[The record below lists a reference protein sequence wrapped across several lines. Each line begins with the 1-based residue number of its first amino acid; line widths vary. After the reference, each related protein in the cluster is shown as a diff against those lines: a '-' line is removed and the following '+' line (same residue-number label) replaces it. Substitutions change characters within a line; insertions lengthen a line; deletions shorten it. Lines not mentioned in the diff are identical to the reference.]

1 MGAINYFTSDYITLG
16 VKPYDTD
23 DYIKDNDFMDFIREE
38 WNVNTEDENEV
49 LNAVNE
55 QINTDYEADREN
67 AESILNKYGFYYYHI
82 AIKPGYYEGFT
93 LDIENNFGVAYDDYI
108 EKREAQKEITQ
119 LKNCLL
125 ELAGVGLVA
134 CSPGWCTGYA
144 DYNGTLEAIKEAI
157 QEMRQEARTTP
168 TWRDYNANRH
178 YKNF

>member
-38 WNVNTEDENEV
+38 WNINTEDENEV
-49 LNAVNE
+49 LKAVNI

-67 AESILNKYGFYYYHI
+67 AENILNKYGFYYFRVVL
-82 AIKPGYYEGFT
+82 KPGYYEGFT
-93 LDIENNFGVAYDDYI
+93 LDIEKNFGVALDGWEDR
-108 EKREAQKEITQ
+108 REAQKEITQ

-134 CSPGWCTGYA
+134 CSPGWCTGYK
-144 DYNGTLEAIKEAI
+144 DYNETIKAIKEAI
-157 QEMRQEARTTP
+157 KEIREECKTIP
-168 TWRDYNANRH
+168 TWRQYQ
-178 YKNF
+178 KEV

>member
-1 MGAINYFTSDYITLG
+1 MGTINYFTSDYITLG

-67 AESILNKYGFYYYHI
+67 AENILNKYGFYYFHVVL
-82 AIKPGYYEGFT
+82 KPGYYEGFT
-93 LDIENNFGVAYDDYI
+93 LDIENNFAVALDGWEDR
-108 EKREAQKEITQ
+108 REAQKEITQ

-134 CSPGWCTGYA
+134 CSPGWSTGYK
-144 DYNGTLEAIKEAI
+144 DYNETIKAIKKAIKEI
-157 QEMRQEARTTP
+157 REEYKTIP
-168 TWRDYNANRH
+168 TWRQYQ
-178 YKNF
+178 KEV

>member
-55 QINTDYEADREN
+55 QINADYEADREN
-67 AESILNKYGFYYYHI
+67 AESILNKYGFYYFHVVL
-82 AIKPGYYEGFT
+82 KPGYYEGFT
-93 LDIENNFGVAYDDYI
+93 LDIENNFGVALDGWEDR
-108 EKREAQKEITQ
+108 REAQKEITQ

-125 ELAGVGLVA
+125 ELADVGLVA
-134 CSPGWCTGYA
+134 CSPGWCTGYK
-144 DYNGTLEAIKEAI
+144 DHNETIKAIKEAI
-157 QEMRQEARTTP
+157 KEIREEYKTIPTRRQYQKEV
-168 TWRDYNANRH
+168 
-178 YKNF
+178 

>member
-49 LNAVNE
+49 LKAVNI

-67 AESILNKYGFYYYHI
+67 AENILNKYGFYYFRVVL
-82 AIKPGYYEGFT
+82 KPGYYEGFT
-93 LDIENNFGVAYDDYI
+93 LDIEKNFGVALDGWEDR
-108 EKREAQKEITQ
+108 REAQKEITQ

-134 CSPGWCTGYA
+134 CSPGWCTGYK
-144 DYNGTLEAIKEAI
+144 DYNETIKAIKEAI
-157 QEMRQEARTTP
+157 KEIREECKTIP
-168 TWRDYNANRH
+168 TWRQYQ
-178 YKNF
+178 KEV